1 MNYDIAIISL
11 FFKLRMLDKNI
22 AIDKNDMM
30 SDNSISQIS
39 VDSRPPEAV

>member
-22 AIDKNDMM
+22 AIDK
-30 SDNSISQIS
+30 IHFILKKFF
-39 VDSRPPEAV
+39 VEVIVKYIT